1 MADKILTFL
10 AGAFYH
16 FGIIKAIQD
25 KHDCEFYTIVDVDDK
40 PRKFF
45 ENQKLVNFQKIW
57 YYRDHVLLE
66 KNNKP
71 DLDYLAH
78 FEKKYNI
85 KLWNVAYADKKFYKY
100 NRFYKFSY
108 DEILSIMEQT
118 CKFYEGVLEDS
129 KPNFLLM
136 GLFDSYRNHLL
147 YEICKAKGIKI
158 LMLGSTRFGYRG
170 KITNDEKK
178 FGLNGHLKEIS
189 MEGKNQSI
197 NELRGY
203 LNKFDHSKLQKQ
215 MKVKHSK
222 ESKQK
227 RFSTIAK
234 FFLKGGTS
242 TSKKHYS
249 RYGLSRTKLIRKS
262 FQFFKNKKA
271 ISTLMNK
278 KFIQKID
285 NKNPFVYFPLHS
297 EPERALSIAAPFY
310 TNQIEVIT
318 HIAKSLPVG
327 YRLYVKDH
335 PSMSLKGGSGREITF
350 YQDLLK
356 LPNVVLLHP
365 TFSRD
370 EILEKCSLVITINGT
385 AGFEA
390 AFYGKPSITL
400 VETDYSSLPS
410 VYTLK
415 SLNELPH
422 AIRTSLK
429 KTVNTEDLNKYVK
442 MVNANSFEYD
452 KTILNSDFYNRFF
465 DRSYVIMEKEIESDE
480 MKLFLRDHDSIYQKL
495 ALEFIKNIKEYKQ
508 FEKIKN

>member
-136 GLFDSYRNHLL
+136 GLFDSYRKHRL

-327 YRLYVKDH
+327 YNLYVKDH
-335 PSMSLKGGSGREITF
+335 PGMSFKAGPGRTISF
-350 YQDLLK
+350 YNQIMD
-356 LPNVVLLHP
+356 LPNVKLLHP
-365 TFSRD
+365 EVSQD
-370 EILEKCSLVITINGT
+370 EILKSCSLVITINGT
-385 AGFEA
+385 TGLEA
-390 AFYGKPSITL
+390 AFYGKPTLTL
-400 VETDYSSLPS
+400 VETLYSHLPS
-410 VYTLK
+410 VITIK
-415 SLNELPH
+415 TPEDLPH
-422 AIRTSLK
+422 AIIQALEKKVEPSSLEEF
-429 KTVNTEDLNKYVK
+429 VNFIE
-442 MVNANSFEYD
+442 ANSFEIDRKLLY
-452 KTILNSDFYNRFF
+452 SDFRNKFLY
-465 DRSYVIMEKEIESDE
+465 KEIDANE
-480 MKLFLRDHDSIYQKL
+480 MKSYFKDHNSSFETIG
-495 ALEFIKNIKEYKQ
+495 LEYIS
-508 FEKIKN
+508 KIKKIKDNKQ